1 MNDDM
6 TPDSNANAH
15 STPSASRS
23 LPTTTKRN
31 IVPTAPIEDTK
42 KMPSTTK
49 ENYFLAT
56 LLLSL
61 ALLASTLIALQAHAA
76 PDTPSTPSLDVVVS
90 EVAWMGTTTSYAD
103 EWIELYNNTNSDVSL
118 QGWHLVAGDG
128 SPSIALQG
136 TAPAGGHILL
146 ERTNDDSAP
155 PLADQTYTGGLN
167 NGGEVITL
175 TDALSNVVDIV
186 GQPGEGWFAGDN
198 GTKET
203 MLRSTL
209 AATGVVST
217 SWTNGPVD
225 GTPTNSILDGDGD
238 TYGYSP
244 NVAWAAGDGPGY
256 AERAED
262 CDDGDADTH
271 PGAEEVLDHRDNDCD
286 GQVDDGLDLGL
297 FEYAV
302 YFNGDVAADVSGNGY
317 QMAASGATDDGSPA
331 MDEALVGFI
340 EAATDTIDA
349 AVYGLDRASV
359 RDALIDAHDRGVTV
373 RIVGDDEAA
382 ASGAY
387 SPTYKALID
396 AGISVVTDTY
406 VSYIQHNKFAVFGR
420 TVWTGSTN
428 WTDNGFT
435 YNANNAIVVTSTH
448 LAQAYTAEFEEMFA
462 AGRFSHQKEDNT
474 THVFSYT
481 HTLVESYFSPSDG
494 VEARVAE
501 VISNAEESLHFAMF
515 YWTSDPLGS
524 LVYTKAVT
532 GGLEVSGVWDAV
544 GAANAYSEDERLC
557 AAGVPLKVEVFGGKV
572 HDKFAV
578 VDVEGDNPVVILGSY
593 NWTKAGAF
601 DNDENTLIVHDA
613 ALAQAYYEEYQRLYD
628 AIPDA
633 AICGDHSAESGLA
646 ACQDGADNDYD
657 GYVDGDDWDCRESTL
672 AACTDGKDN
681 DGDGDVDLDDLDC
694 YRVRSVFLPLVV
706 RGD

>member
-1 MNDDM
+1 VN
-6 TPDSNANAH
+6 N
-15 STPSASRS
+15 
-23 LPTTTKRN
+23 
-31 IVPTAPIEDTK
+31 
-42 KMPSTTK
+42 K
-49 ENYFLAT
+49 ENHLLAT
-56 LLLSL
+56 LLLGI
-61 ALLASTLIALQAHAA
+61 ALLTTTLLALQAQAA
-76 PDTPSTPSLDVVVS
+76 PSTPSTPSLDVVVS
-90 EVAWMGTTTSYAD
+90 EIAWMGTTTSYAD
-103 EWIELYNNTNSDVSL
+103 EWIELYNNTDADVSL
-118 QGWHLVAGDG
+118 QGWHLAAGDG

-136 TAPAGGHILL
+136 TAPAGSHVLL

-155 PLADQTYTGGLN
+155 PLADQTYTGNLD

-175 TDALSNVVDIV
+175 TDGASTVVDVV

-203 MLRSTL
+203 MVRSALT
-209 AATGVVST
+209 ATGAVST
-217 SWTNGPVD
+217 SWTTGPTD

-244 NVAWAAGDGPGY
+244 NIDWVAGDGPGY
-256 AERAED
+256 ALQAED
-262 CDDGDADTH
+262 CDDSDADTH
-271 PGAEEVLDHRDNDCD
+271 PGAEEVLDHKDNDCN
-286 GQVDDGLDLGL
+286 GQVDDGLDLGP
-297 FEYAV
+297 FEYAT
-302 YFNGDVAADVSGNGY
+302 YFNGSTAAEASGKDY
-317 QMAASGATDDGSPA
+317 QMPAAGSSA
-331 MDEALVGFI
+331 VDEALVGFI

-349 AVYGLDRASV
+349 AVYGLDRANV
-359 RDALIDAHDRGVTV
+359 RDALIEAHDRNVTV

-382 ASGAY
+382 ASSAY

-396 AGISVVTDTY
+396 AGIPVVTDTY
-406 VSYIQHNKFAVFGR
+406 VSYIQHNKFAVFDGR

-435 YNANNAIVVTSTH
+435 YNANNAIVITSTH
-448 LAQAYTAEFEEMFA
+448 LAQAYTKEFEEMFA
-462 AGRFSHQKEDNT
+462 DGRFSHQKEDNT

-481 HTLVESYFSPSDG
+481 HTLVEAYFSPSDN
-494 VEARVAE
+494 VEAQVAE
-501 VISNAEESLHFAMF
+501 VISNAQESLHFAMF

-524 LVYTKAVT
+524 LVYTRVVT

-557 AAGVPLKVEVFGGKV
+557 AAGVPLKVETFGGKV

-578 VDVEGDNPVVILGSY
+578 VDAFGDDPVVILGSY

-613 ALAQAYYEEYQRLYD
+613 ALAQAYYEEYQRLYE

-646 ACQDGADNDYD
+646 ACRDGADNDYD

-672 AACTDGKDN
+672 AACTDGEDN